1 MIDDFFDDWSFYDG
15 FGLWIHFLLFFEVSD
30 DSNDTVKVTGV
41 MVFDAVEKSLDIF
54 ELKGDSVFYDVV
66 KLINFSLSKNRCWN
80 WMLNWLWDGMGGLS
94 FTLRKEKL
102 QIREI
107 WFNAEWGNI

>member
-1 MIDDFFDDWSFYDG
+1 
-15 FGLWIHFLLFFEVSD
+15 
-30 DSNDTVKVTGV
+30 
-41 MVFDAVEKSLDIF
+41 MVFNAIEKSLDIF
-54 ELKGDSVFYDVV
+54 ELKGDSVFDDVV
-66 KLINFSLSKNRCWN
+66 KLVDFSLSENRCWN

-107 WFNAEWGNI
+107 